1 MAGQIYRDT
10 ILQQHVRLFRA
21 AMGAYLVVMDDNA
34 RPYRASIVDE
44 CVEG

>member
-10 ILQQHVRLFRA
+10 ILQQRVHMFRS

-34 RPYRASIVDE
+34 RPYRASIGDE
-44 CVEG
+44 CFEG